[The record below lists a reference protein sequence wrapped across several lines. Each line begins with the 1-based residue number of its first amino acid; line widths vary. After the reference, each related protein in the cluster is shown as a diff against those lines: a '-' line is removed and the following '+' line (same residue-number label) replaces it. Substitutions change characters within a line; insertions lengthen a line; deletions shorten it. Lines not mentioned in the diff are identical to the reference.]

1 MLILIM
7 FIHQLDWK
15 ERESNRSHA
24 GPEWDPF
31 SARECKAQ
39 DQPTTNPHPTPS
51 HRGGIWINDISVS

>member
-1 MLILIM
+1 MMYRYLNLLSYIKLILIFFSVCYMLILIM

-31 SARECKAQ
+31 SARE
-39 DQPTTNPHPTPS
+39 
-51 HRGGIWINDISVS
+51 